1 LIHPRIRP
9 SLAEDGQDFVA
20 TALYERRISM
30 LQMGWAVRD
39 MTPNRP
45 AMIRGQMHRRIA
57 KEAMDPLLVT
67 ALAIEAGDP
76 PDCAIL
82 VSCDLA
88 CISDG
93 LQRAVRERLGQRL
106 RSVPLEK
113 IILNA
118 THTHTSLVTDNGLY
132 PHPGGDVMTPDEAEA
147 WVADHAADAA
157 AEAWQGRGPH
167 AIAAAFG
174 HAVVGHNRRAVY
186 ADGTAR
192 MYGATDRD
200 DFVSIEGYE
209 DHSLD
214 ILFAWNGAGRLTGVV
229 IAIPCPS
236 QVDEHL
242 ELFSADFWHDIRCA
256 LRARFGEA
264 LHVLPLCG
272 VAGDQSPHFL
282 LYRREEEEMRRR
294 RGISERREIA
304 LRVADAVSRAL
315 ACTTP
320 VTDEIPFA
328 HAVRCVELTPREITR
343 EERDWA
349 QAEYER
355 AITNHDPSSWWPRRL
370 RAVVECFDGTAA
382 AEPVRAEIH
391 VLRIGNTVVA
401 TNPFELFLDYGLR
414 IKARSPAA
422 QTVTVQLAAGSGLY
436 LPTARAVHGG
446 GYGAIPVVTPVGPAG
461 GDQLVEETLHMIG
474 ALFAPPG

>member
-1 LIHPRIRP
+1 
-9 SLAEDGQDFVA
+9 
-20 TALYERRISM
+20 M
-30 LQMGWAVRD
+30 LQMGWAVRN

-45 AMIRGQMHRRIA
+45 AMVQGQMHRRIA

-67 ALAIEAGDP
+67 ALAIEGGDP
-76 PDCAIL
+76 TDCAIL
-82 VSCDLA
+82 ISCDLA

-93 LQRAVRERLGQRL
+93 LQRAVRERLGRSL
-106 RSVPLEK
+106 PSVPAEK
-113 IILNA
+113 ILLNA
-118 THTHTSLVTDNGLY
+118 THTHTSLVIEDRIY
-132 PHPGGDVMTPDEAEA
+132 PHPGGDVMTPEEGEA

-157 AEAWQGRGPH
+157 LEAWKGREPH
-167 AIAAAFG
+167 ATAAAFS
-174 HAVVGHNRRAVY
+174 HAVVAHNRRAVY
-186 ADGTAR
+186 ADGATR
-192 MYGATDRD
+192 MYGATDRE

-214 ILFAWNGAGRLTGVV
+214 LLFTWNAVGRLAGVV
-229 IAIPCPS
+229 VAIPCPS
-236 QVDEHL
+236 QVDESL
-242 ELFSADFWHDIRCA
+242 ELFSADFWHDIRCE

-272 VAGDQSPHFL
+272 AAGDLSPHVL

-294 RGISERREIA
+294 RGVSERREIA

-349 QAEYER
+349 KTEYER
-355 AITNHDPSSWWPRRL
+355 AMLDHDAGSWWPQRL
-370 RAVVECFDGTAA
+370 RTVVECFDGPPT
-382 AEPVRAEIH
+382 AEPVPAEIH
-391 VLRIGNTVVA
+391 VLGIGDVVLA
-401 TNPFELFLDYGLR
+401 TSPFELFLDYGLR

-422 QTVTVQLAAGSGLY
+422 QTVIVQLAAGCGFY
-436 LPTARAVHGG
+436 LPTARAVQGD
-446 GYGAIPVVTPVGPAG
+446 GYGAMPAVSVVGPAG
-461 GDQLVEETLHMIG
+461 GEQLVKEMLQMIEG
-474 ALFAPPG
+474 LFALPT